1 MKEGLSF
8 AQGTFPTG
16 SQSPLLIVVIQE
28 SKLLEPPVSWGALSR
43 ISDLLREEKLEN

>member
-28 SKLLEPPVSWGALSR
+28 SKLLEPPVSWGPCPEYLTF
-43 ISDLLREEKLEN
+43 LGKKN